1 MITFMFPLE
10 VTVDLGPPQQVT
22 PLSLELFGVM
32 NVAEQNLNINVFDF
46 GPQVVA
52 NDVTEAEE
60 AAEVVEAEE
69 VAEAAE
75 AAEAAAIG

>member
-1 MITFMFPLE
+1 
-10 VTVDLGPPQQVT
+10 
-22 PLSLELFGVM
+22 M